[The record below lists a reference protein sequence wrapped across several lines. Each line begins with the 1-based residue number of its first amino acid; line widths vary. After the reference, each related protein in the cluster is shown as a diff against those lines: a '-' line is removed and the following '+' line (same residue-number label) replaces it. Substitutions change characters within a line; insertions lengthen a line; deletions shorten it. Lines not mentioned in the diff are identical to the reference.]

1 MDEIK
6 QNSLLSF
13 NQDQLQ
19 DIRKQFGFEDVKVL
33 NQVLDALE
41 EWIAKQNHFTVRKF
55 DRGYLERF
63 LMNCKGSSEKT
74 KQKLDKLCA
83 ARFLL
88 PDFFANFNIK
98 EEFKTL
104 FTMANIA
111 ILPKPTKDH
120 YRILLFELHSDSF
133 EKYNLLHSARYWIAM
148 LEYLLTQD
156 YPAGAIWL
164 CDVRRLNYE
173 FITKMN
179 PLVLQKAISIM
190 TEAYAMRLQ
199 TIYLINSSKFIN
211 TLVGMLKQALSD
223 KLKERIQ
230 VLSTPEELVEGHL
243 DREIM
248 PAEYGGDLP
257 SIEELADMTYKALS
271 SEQHVLRMRTA
282 AAEATNEACRSHTRF
297 NQDILGMPGS
307 FKTFSVD

>member
-1 MDEIK
+1 MDEIKQNSLLSFNQDQLQDIRKQFGFENVKVLNQVLDALEEWIAKQNHFTVRKFDSDDDKKIKTKMDEIK

-33 NQVLDALE
+33 NQVLDGLE

-133 EKYNLLHSARYWIAM
+133 EKYNLLHSARYWIA
-148 LEYLLTQD
+148 
-156 YPAGAIWL
+156 
-164 CDVRRLNYE
+164 
-173 FITKMN
+173 
-179 PLVLQKAISIM
+179 
-190 TEAYAMRLQ
+190 
-199 TIYLINSSKFIN
+199 
-211 TLVGMLKQALSD
+211 
-223 KLKERIQ
+223 
-230 VLSTPEELVEGHL
+230 
-243 DREIM
+243 
-248 PAEYGGDLP
+248 
-257 SIEELADMTYKALS
+257 
-271 SEQHVLRMRTA
+271 
-282 AAEATNEACRSHTRF
+282 
-297 NQDILGMPGS
+297 
-307 FKTFSVD
+307 